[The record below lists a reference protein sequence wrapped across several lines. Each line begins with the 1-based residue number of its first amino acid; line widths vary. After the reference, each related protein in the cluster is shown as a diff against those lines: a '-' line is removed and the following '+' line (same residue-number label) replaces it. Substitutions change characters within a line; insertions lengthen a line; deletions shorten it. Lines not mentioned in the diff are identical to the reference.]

1 MNRETKRAAKG
12 MLGHPKKFRDHQI
25 ETPFTKPV
33 TPSPKCL
40 RPGVSATGSMRP
52 SRIRCRIAGARH
64 LAPDGKTILRSQR
77 VTYEAR
83 LRGRD
88 ILVLDI
94 DPRHGGNRR
103 LRQLKRKFGALP
115 ETVTANTGGG
125 GQHLFFKHPSF
136 KVRKDT
142 TGKLLGRGI
151 DVLSDGCI
159 VVAPPSR
166 HASGRRYAWVE
177 GKSFQDIEPAKLP
190 KAWRSRLRGDAANK
204 STRNNAKFEKP
215 GHVPQGQRNNH
226 LTRLAGMLQRSGMS
240 PEAILAALRAENDA
254 QCNPPL
260 DISEIRQIVKSI
272 GRYPAPGDGAD
283 AAEGL
288 MQIVLDR
295 HFKGGKHLL
304 RGTDGRF
311 WHYDVRLWRVVTDEW
326 VSGKVL
332 EIIQA
337 TPVKGQKTASLLSQ
351 VITLLKAKLA
361 TENDPLAFVA
371 NPLPIINCA
380 NGELW
385 IGDDGEFRLRSHKPN
400 SYLRHCL
407 DVEYDPQ
414 AECPEYDRAVRKI
427 FSSAENPEE
436 MVRHWNELAGYLIQS
451 RRNIP
456 LVIILLGRGDNG
468 KTKLLETVTRLL
480 GSELVYAQRVDEL
493 EKSRFTMGSLFG
505 KYLLVDDDV
514 RAGARL
520 PDGILK
526 TISEAKEV
534 TGELKYGPAFN
545 FVVRTVPVLLCNN
558 VPSLADLSHGMQRRL
573 TVIPFDRTFTGE
585 DCDRFLFDRIWKN
598 ELPGVLNRALAGY
611 RRVLKRRAN
620 FEPPVAV
627 LNATK
632 RWLQQANPLP
642 AFIEDQCTQRPGAK
656 CTVKDFYD
664 AYSAWTR
671 SMGYT
676 LTQTQQTVDRNLS
689 HLGFATKKGNLGK
702 MVIGLKLNNHPVPP
716 SPDY

>member
-1 MNRETKRAAKG
+1 M
-12 MLGHPKKFRDHQI
+12 
-25 ETPFTKPV
+25 
-33 TPSPKCL
+33 
-40 RPGVSATGSMRP
+40 
-52 SRIRCRIAGARH
+52 
-64 LAPDGKTILRSQR
+64 
-77 VTYEAR
+77 
-83 LRGRD
+83 
-88 ILVLDI
+88 
-94 DPRHGGNRR
+94 
-103 LRQLKRKFGALP
+103 
-115 ETVTANTGGG
+115 
-125 GQHLFFKHPSF
+125 
-136 KVRKDT
+136 
-142 TGKLLGRGI
+142 
-151 DVLSDGCI
+151 LSDGCI

-166 HASGRRYAWVE
+166 HASGRRYAWTE

-190 KAWRSRLRGDAANK
+190 KAWRNRLRGDAANK
-204 STRNNAKFEKP
+204 STRNNAKP
-215 GHVPQGQRNNH
+215 QTPSHVPQGQRNNH
-226 LTRLAGMLQRSGMS
+226 LTRLAGVLQRSGMS

-260 DISEIRQIVKSI
+260 DIAEINQIVKSI
-272 GRYPAPGDGAD
+272 GRYPALGDGAD

-295 HFKGGKHLL
+295 HFRGGKHLL

-311 WHYDVRLWRVVTDEW
+311 WHYDVRLWRMVTDEW

-332 EIIQA
+332 KIIQA
-337 TPVKGQKTASLLSQ
+337 TPVKGQKTASLLNQ

-414 AECPEYDRAVRKI
+414 AECPEYDRAVREI
-427 FSSAENPEE
+427 FSAAESPEE

-585 DCDRFLFDRIWKN
+585 DRDRFLFDRIWKN

-611 RRVLKRRAN
+611 RRVLKRQAN
-620 FEPPVAV
+620 FEPPLAV

-689 HLGFATKKGNLGK
+689 HLGFATKKGNQGK
-702 MVIGLKLNNHPVPP
+702 MVIGLKLKNHPVPP